1 MQPDDLSVKER
12 AVLFAL
18 LGEARELSNP
28 QLEARVGFRLTGKER
43 RTLNDRKL
51 VDSRK
56 AGRTYTHELSDAG
69 WHWCAMELSAGPKE
83 SATSM
88 ERALYAVLGGLARH
102 LDETEQSLAD
112 IFRRRTDGAA
122 DIDELIM
129 AAYRGLASGP
139 GEFVKLGELRAQLTD
154 IARSD
159 LDSALERLYRAQQVN
174 LVSQA
179 NQQILTE
186 ADRRCALMVG
196 GEQKHMISVPPGR
209 QG

>member
-28 QLEARVGFRLTGKER
+28 QLEERVGFRLTGKER
-43 RTLNDRKL
+43 RTLNERKL
-51 VDSRK
+51 VDSRR

-69 WHWCAMELSAGPKE
+69 WHWCAMELSAGPRK
-83 SATSM
+83 SATNM

-102 LDETEQSLAD
+102 LDDAEQSLAD
-112 IFRRRTDGAA
+112 IFRWRGDDVA
-122 DIDELIM
+122 DIYELIM
-129 AAYRGLASGP
+129 AAYGSLASDP
-139 GEFVKLGELRAQLTD
+139 GEFVRLGELRAQLPD

-159 LDSALERLYRAQQVN
+159 LDSTLEKLYRERQVN

-186 ADRRCALMVG
+186 ADRRSALTVG
-196 GEQKHMISVPPGR
+196 GEHKHMISVPPGR
-209 QG
+209 RG

>member
-1 MQPDDLSVKER
+1 MQSDDLSVKER

-28 QLEARVGFRLTGKER
+28 QLEERVGFRLTGKER

-51 VDSRK
+51 VESRR
-56 AGRTYTHELSDAG
+56 AGRTYAHELSDAG
-69 WHWCAMELSAGPKE
+69 WHWCAMELSAGPKGG
-83 SATSM
+83 ATSM

-102 LDETEQSLAD
+102 LADTEQTLAD
-112 IFRRRTDGAA
+112 VFRWRAGA

-129 AAYRGLASGP
+129 TAYHGLASGP
-139 GEFVKLGELRAQLTD
+139 GEFVKIRELRARLAD
-154 IARSD
+154 IAHSD
-159 LDSALERLYRAQQVN
+159 LDSALERLYRARQVN

-179 NQQILTE
+179 NQQILME
-186 ADRRCALMVG
+186 ADRRSALMVG
-196 GEQKHMISVPPGR
+196 GEHKHMISVPPGR